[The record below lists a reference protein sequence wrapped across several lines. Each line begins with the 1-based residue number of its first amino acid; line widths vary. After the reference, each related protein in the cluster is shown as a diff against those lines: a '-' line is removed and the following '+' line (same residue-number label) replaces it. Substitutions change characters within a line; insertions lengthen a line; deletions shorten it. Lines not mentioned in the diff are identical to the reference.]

1 MKPTIGEIL
10 GGICVVVLPFLLIWL
25 LAGWGVGQ

>member
-1 MKPTIGEIL
+1 MKPLGEII
-10 GGICVVVLPFLLIWL
+10 GGICIVALPFLLIWL

>member
-1 MKPTIGEIL
+1 MKLL
-10 GGICVVVLPFLLIWL
+10 GDIIAGICIVVLPFLLIWL

>member
-1 MKPTIGEIL
+1 MKLLGDIIG
-10 GGICVVVLPFLLIWL
+10 CVCIVALPFLLIWL

>member
-1 MKPTIGEIL
+1 MKLLGDIIGA
-10 GGICVVVLPFLLIWL
+10 ICIVALPFLLIWL